1 MTIFTANWT
10 IKRVK
15 MKKSNVI
22 IFSEY
27 FVKKRII
34 EEGKIYQNEIV
45 GECFECG
52 GLGVLTETYPET
64 ICLSCDGIGTF
75 YYGKENKN

>member
-1 MTIFTANWT
+1 M
-10 IKRVK
+10 
-15 MKKSNVI
+15 
-22 IFSEY
+22 
-27 FVKKRII
+27 KKRII

-52 GLGVLTETYPET
+52 GLGILTETYPET